1 MGVFCLN
8 LAFDNFLYKVVV
20 TALTIIITFIFI
32 YECKHLTPISTI
44 NGCTSKYYA
53 HMPMYS
59 HVASDITV
67 ICLANYFS
75 LRAEYWTQILLS
87 GIQIIHTV

>member
-1 MGVFCLN
+1 
-8 LAFDNFLYKVVV
+8 
-20 TALTIIITFIFI
+20 
-32 YECKHLTPISTI
+32 
-44 NGCTSKYYA
+44 
-53 HMPMYS
+53 MYS
-59 HVASDITV
+59 HVASDIAV